1 MNKKNISFVLNLLT
15 RIMNMKKYVE
25 FIFSFYV
32 LSFLVTKV
40 ILLVITWNDT
50 SIEYYKMAAMD
61 IQCDISPT
69 SRNLW
74 HTDCIKA
81 KQMINSSPFVNS
93 LYSVMETVNSC
104 GFVSCQDILL
114 SMLNSWAGLIFMVAW
129 SIIFFF
135 IFFTW
140 IENRKMTRDLYRSS
154 AIKDYIPDGSTA
166 IRIEEIQSNGIRRKI
181 PQFLK

>member
-1 MNKKNISFVLNLLT
+1 
-15 RIMNMKKYVE
+15 MNMKKYIE

-40 ILLVITWNDT
+40 ILLAITWNDT
-50 SIEYYKMAAMD
+50 SIEYSKMVIMD
-61 IQCDISPT
+61 NLCDMSPT
-69 SRNLW
+69 SKNLW
-74 HTDCIKA
+74 TTDCINA
-81 KQMINSSPFVNS
+81 KNVRNSSPFVIS

-129 SIIFFF
+129 AIIFFF

-140 IENRKMTRDLYRSS
+140 IEDRKMTRDLYRSS

-181 PQFLK
+181 PQFIK